1 MKEKHDEASL
11 LSFYNEIES
20 SLRNI
25 HFPNELTT
33 DPNVTYNLL
42 EKKYIVCQ
50 GETPE
55 TCEDQIKS
63 L

>member
-1 MKEKHDEASL
+1 MKEKQDEASPL
-11 LSFYNEIES
+11 WFYNEIEI

-25 HFPNELTT
+25 NFPNELTT

-42 EKKYIVCQ
+42 EKYIICQ
-50 GETPE
+50 GETPA
-55 TCEDQIKS
+55 TCEDQTES